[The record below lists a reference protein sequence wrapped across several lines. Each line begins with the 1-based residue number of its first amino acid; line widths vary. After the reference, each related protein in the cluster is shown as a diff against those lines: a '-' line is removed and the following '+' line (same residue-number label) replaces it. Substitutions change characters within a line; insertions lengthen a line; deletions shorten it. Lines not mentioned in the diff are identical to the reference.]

1 MATLRSEKS
10 DYLLA
15 TMALADKHK
24 LKFKNDYA
32 SGYGVFMHTK
42 FGDCKI
48 NMIGNYKK
56 DYEDLLD

>member
-1 MATLRSEKS
+1 
-10 DYLLA
+10 
-15 TMALADKHK
+15 MALADKHK